1 MKTEVAQMR
10 IARDVKDAERALNDA
25 LIAQANLFST
35 LLISRRET
43 GAEPFIGHAE
53 LLRLAKSQQAL
64 LASSGDLARVH
75 GGLQEIQQEVAG
87 IRECPPNEPMGLDS
101 GYAKTAVA

>member
-35 LLISRRET
+35 MLISRRET

-87 IRECPPNEPMGLDS
+87 FRECPPNEPMGFSDENV
-101 GYAKTAVA
+101 GQVA